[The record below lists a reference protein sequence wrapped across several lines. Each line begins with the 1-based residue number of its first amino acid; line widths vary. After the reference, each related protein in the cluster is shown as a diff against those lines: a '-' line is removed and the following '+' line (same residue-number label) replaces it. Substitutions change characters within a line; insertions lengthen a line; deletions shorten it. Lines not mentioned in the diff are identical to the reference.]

1 MAADDRRR
9 YYGANGAAAYD
20 VYSVNFKSNAA
31 QPLER
36 PQHLPDE
43 QPLPERERRVR
54 AKIAVAP
61 FTLFGMLA
69 AACMLVLVIFGYVQ
83 LYEATTEVSRLQ
95 SRLQELNA
103 QQTLLRSK
111 YEGKIDLDT
120 IERRAQELGLHAPES
135 EQIVY
140 LNLSGSDRAEIY
152 QQSKTSLIGEIVQT
166 IEQSV
171 SSLIAYLR
179 PASA

>member
-20 VYSVNFKSNAA
+20 VYAARMRTNTA
-31 QPLER
+31 QPLEQPR
-36 PQHLPDE
+36 RLPDE
-43 QPLPERERRVR
+43 QPLPERQKRERART
-54 AKIAVAP
+54 AVAP
-61 FTLFGMLA
+61 FALFGLLA

-83 LYEATTEVSRLQ
+83 LYEATTDVSRLQ
-95 SRLQELNA
+95 SQLQKLNEE
-103 QQTLLRSK
+103 QTLLKSK
-111 YEGKIDLDT
+111 YEGKIDLDA
-120 IERRAQELGLHAPES
+120 IERRAQELGLHIPDS

-152 QQSKTSLIGEIVQT
+152 QQTRTSLIGEIVQT

>member
-1 MAADDRRR
+1 MADERRR
-9 YYGANGAAAYD
+9 YYGADGAAAYD
-20 VYSVNFKSNAA
+20 VYSVEFRSNAA
-31 QPLER
+31 RPLER
-36 PQHLPDE
+36 PRQLPDE
-43 QPLPERERRVR
+43 QPLPQRQKRVR
-54 AKIAVAP
+54 EKTAIAP

-83 LYEATTEVSRLQ
+83 LYEATTEVSRLESQ
-95 SRLQELNA
+95 LQQLNA
-103 QQTLLRSK
+103 QQALLKSK

-120 IERRAQELGLHAPES
+120 IEQRAAELGLRTPEA

-140 LNLSGSDRAEIY
+140 VNLSGSDRAEIY
-152 QQSKTSLIGEIVQT
+152 QQTRTSLIGEIVQT

>member
-1 MAADDRRR
+1 MADERRR
-9 YYGANGAAAYD
+9 YYGADGAAAYD
-20 VYSVNFKSNAA
+20 VYSANFRSNAA
-31 QPLER
+31 QPLEQPR
-36 PQHLPDE
+36 RLPDE
-43 QPLPERERRVR
+43 QPLPERQRRVR
-54 AKIAVAP
+54 AKTAIAP

-83 LYEATTEVSRLQ
+83 LYEATTDVSNLE

-103 QQTLLRSK
+103 QQALLRSK
-111 YEGKIDLDT
+111 YEGKIDLDA
-120 IERRAQELGLHAPES
+120 IETRAAELGLHTPEA

-152 QQSKTSLIGEIVQT
+152 QQTKTSLIGEIVQT

>member
-1 MAADDRRR
+1 MADEKRR

-20 VYSVNFKSNAA
+20 VYSVDFRSNAA

-36 PQHLPDE
+36 PRQLPDE
-43 QPLPERERRVR
+43 QPLPQRQKRVR
-54 AKIAVAP
+54 AKTAVAP
-61 FTLFGMLA
+61 FTLFGMMA

-83 LYEATTEVSRLQ
+83 LYEATTEVSRLESQ
-95 SRLQELNA
+95 LQELNA
-103 QQTLLRSK
+103 QQTLLKSK
-111 YEGKIDLDT
+111 YEGKIDLDA
-120 IERRAQELGLHAPES
+120 IKQRAAELGLRAPET

-140 LNLSGSDRAEIY
+140 VNLSGSDRAEIY